1 MSKTFERVAAYP
13 LAWPYGFPVYKSREN
28 SKFQTTLTKALGNV
42 QDELERFAKDSGKK
56 ISDLVISSN
65 YNLSTPRPENPGVA
79 VYFTWDGE
87 RTCIPVDKYN
97 CVEDNLQAIYH
108 ILNAKRT
115 QLRHG
120 GLNMVKA
127 EFRWHLALPAPKAD
141 SWRETLDYYGHSL
154 DVCKEVYRKAISAAH
169 PDRQG
174 GSDALAAK
182 VNNAWAQAQIELT
195 KPL

>member
-1 MSKTFERVAAYP
+1 MSKTFERAAAYP
-13 LAWPYGFPVYKSREN
+13 LAWPYGFPVYKSRES
-28 SKFQTTLTKALGNV
+28 SKFNTTLTKALGNV

-56 ISDLVISSN
+56 ISELIISSN

-127 EFRWHLALPAPKAD
+127 EFRWHLALPAPGTD
-141 SWRETLDYYGHSL
+141 DWREVLQYDGNDLDA
-154 DVCKEVYRKAISAAH
+154 CRAAWKAAISKAH

-182 VNNAWAQAQIELT
+182 VNNAWVQAQAALT
-195 KPL
+195 N